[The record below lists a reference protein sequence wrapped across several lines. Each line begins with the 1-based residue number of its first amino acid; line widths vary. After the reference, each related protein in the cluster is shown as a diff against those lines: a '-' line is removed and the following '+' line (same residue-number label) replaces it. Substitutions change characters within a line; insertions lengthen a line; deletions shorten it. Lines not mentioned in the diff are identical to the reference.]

1 MTLLVVIPG
10 QSDGNGGV
18 GGATT
23 RNGEQP
29 KTSPPP
35 LPTAMPPETLTVG
48 AQEPASRNPL
58 GAMVRPPSTLTGLL
72 AALQLVTTSV
82 PPGPIAGPVT
92 APRIRQI
99 PVTVRWV
106 HVPAGIIVGLVAVP
120 PEHVND
126 LAVAVLSSAIAR
138 PAPTT
143 TILINTITFINRLD
157 SIESSKKPALAAPAE
172 PLMKL
177 RREKFML
184 SYLCPLGAGRQWKVG
199 PPSSKKVR
207 RSL

>member
-35 LPTAMPPETLTVG
+35 LPTAMPPETLTLG
-48 AQEPASRNPL
+48 EQEPASRNPL
-58 GAMVRPPSTLTGLL
+58 GAMVRPPSTLTGPL

-99 PVTVRWV
+99 PGTVRWV
-106 HVPAGIIVGLVAVP
+106 YVPAGIIVGLVAVP

-126 LAVAVLSSAIAR
+126 LAVAVLSSAIAECR
-138 PAPTT
+138 NA
-143 TILINTITFINRLD
+143 ISCRVVCSVD
-157 SIESSKKPALAAPAE
+157 
-172 PLMKL
+172 
-177 RREKFML
+177 
-184 SYLCPLGAGRQWKVG
+184 
-199 PPSSKKVR
+199 
-207 RSL
+207 